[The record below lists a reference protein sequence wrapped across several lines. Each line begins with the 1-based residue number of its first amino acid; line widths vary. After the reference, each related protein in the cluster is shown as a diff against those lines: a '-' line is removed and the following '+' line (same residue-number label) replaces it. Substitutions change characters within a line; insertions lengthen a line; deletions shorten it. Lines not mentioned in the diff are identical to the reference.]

1 MLAHNTAVMAG
12 VASLESK
19 LDNELLFT
27 DDGELSDHFDAVETL
42 VKEQVDDVQQD
53 VDDVK
58 SEVVGVKQ
66 DVGDVKTQVIEAHSH
81 IEALIGLPA
90 DIPSINRRKRDGKL
104 LIGIEV
110 VLNVVLSLQT
120 RMVLVA
126 IRWHLVFK
134 RFTLK
139 SRRSMELLC
148 TTRSTR

>member
-27 DDGELSDHFDAVETL
+27 DDGELSDHFDAVK
-42 VKEQVDDVQQD
+42 KEVDDVQQN

-66 DVGDVKTQVIEAHSH
+66 DVGDVKAQVIEAHSH

-90 DIPSINRRKRDGKL
+90 DIPSINRRKRDGEMFRDVP
-104 LIGIEV
+104 I
-110 VLNVVLSLQT
+110 
-120 RMVLVA
+120 
-126 IRWHLVFK
+126 
-134 RFTLK
+134 
-139 SRRSMELLC
+139 
-148 TTRSTR
+148 TT